1 MQEYSSLFPHVK
13 SNAGREIILQ
23 GNIVMSE
30 KYQPGTGARIRKA
43 RITLGLTQKE
53 FASSLGIVQ
62 GFLSGIETGRKHP
75 SDTLLIAL
83 THTFGINPAWLS
95 QGTGDAFKGGASDA
109 PPAGGRAPLLDV
121 IPANFPQLAPHG
133 GSYISV
139 PNLPEGCYAIVCYGD
154 FMAPTIRDGDL
165 VIFTPDGEKK
175 SGDIILVN
183 NRWGEPIL
191 RRYRVKDADV
201 FLAPDNPS
209 YAPFQPDSGTRTIGT
224 VVEVWRKVL
233 I

>member
-1 MQEYSSLFPHVK
+1 M
-13 SNAGREIILQ
+13 
-23 GNIVMSE
+23 
-30 KYQPGTGARIRKA
+30 
-43 RITLGLTQKE
+43 GLTQKD

-62 GFLSGIETGRKHP
+62 GFLSGIETGHKSP

-83 THTFGINPAWLS
+83 THTYGINPDWLAL
-95 QGTGDAFKGGASDA
+95 GAGEAFKAAASSA
-109 PPAGGRAPLLDV
+109 TPAGGKAPLLDV
-121 IPANFPQLAPHG
+121 IPENFPQAG
-133 GSYISV
+133 AQSGSYISV
-139 PNLPEGCYAIVCYGD
+139 PNLPDGCYAIVCYGD

-165 VIFTPDGEKK
+165 VIFTPSGEKK

-201 FLAPDNPS
+201 YLAPDNPA
-209 YAPFQPDSGTRTIGT
+209 YTPFQPDSGTRTIGT
-224 VVEVWRKVL
+224 VVEVWRKML

>member
-1 MQEYSSLFPHVK
+1 MTPEGYR
-13 SNAGREIILQ
+13 AET
-23 GNIVMSE
+23 
-30 KYQPGTGARIRKA
+30 GTRIRTA
-43 RITLGLTQKE
+43 RLGLGLTQKQ
-53 FASSLGIVQ
+53 FARSLGIVQ
-62 GFLSGIETGRKHP
+62 GFLSGIETGRKSP

-83 THTFGINPAWLS
+83 THTYGINAAWLADGS
-95 QGTGDAFKGGASDA
+95 GEPFKAAAAAGT
-109 PPAGGRAPLLDV
+109 PAGGRAPLLEV
-121 IPANFPQLAPHG
+121 IPENFPQAGLQG

-165 VIFTPDGEKK
+165 VIFTPEGEKK

-191 RRYRVKDADV
+191 RRYRLKDGEV
-201 FLAPDNPS
+201 YLAPDNPA
-209 YAPFQPDSGTRTIGT
+209 YAPFRPDSGTRTIGK

>member
-1 MQEYSSLFPHVK
+1 
-13 SNAGREIILQ
+13 
-23 GNIVMSE
+23 MSPE
-30 KYQPGTGARIRKA
+30 GYHPERGKRIRTA
-43 RITLGLTQKE
+43 RLGLGLTQKE
-53 FASSLGIVQ
+53 FAHSLGIVQ
-62 GFLSGIETGRKHP
+62 GFLSGIETGRKTP

-83 THTFGINPAWLS
+83 THTYGINADWLADGS
-95 QGTGDAFKGGASDA
+95 GEPFKAAAAAGT
-109 PPAGGRAPLLDV
+109 PVGGRAPLLEV
-121 IPANFPQLAPHG
+121 IPENFPLEGLQG

-191 RRYRVKDADV
+191 RRYRLRDGEVY
-201 FLAPDNPS
+201 LAPDNPA
-209 YAPFQPDSGTRTIGT
+209 YAPFQPDSGTRTIGK

>member
-1 MQEYSSLFPHVK
+1 MIPE
-13 SNAGREIILQ
+13 E
-23 GNIVMSE
+23 
-30 KYQPGTGARIRKA
+30 YQPVTGARIRQA
-43 RITLGLTQKE
+43 RLALGLTQKE

-62 GFLSGIETGRKHP
+62 GFLSGIETGRKSP
-75 SDTLLIAL
+75 SETLLIAL
-83 THTFGINPAWLS
+83 THTHGINPVWLT
-95 QGTGDAFKGGASDA
+95 QGTGEPFAGEPSAA
-109 PPAGGRAPLLDV
+109 TPAGGKAPLLEV
-121 IPANFPQLAPHG
+121 IPENFPLESG
-133 GSYISV
+133 GTGSYISV
-139 PNLPEGCYAIVCYGD
+139 PNLPDGCYAIVCYGD

-191 RRYRVKDADV
+191 RRYRLKDADV
-201 FLAPDNPS
+201 FLAPDNPA
-209 YAPFQPDSGTRTIGT
+209 YAPFRPDDGTRTIGT

>member
-1 MQEYSSLFPHVK
+1 MTPGEYH
-13 SNAGREIILQ
+13 A
-23 GNIVMSE
+23 
-30 KYQPGTGARIRKA
+30 GTGARVRKA
-43 RITLGLTQKE
+43 RLALGLTQKE
-53 FASSLGIVQ
+53 FAATLGIVQ

-75 SDTLLIAL
+75 SNTLLIAL
-83 THTFGINPAWLS
+83 THTHRVNPDWLKH
-95 QGTGDAFKGGASDA
+95 GTGETFKSPVQAST
-109 PPAGGRAPLLDV
+109 PAGGRAPLLEV
-121 IPANFPQLAPHG
+121 IPESFPQECGEAR
-133 GSYISV
+133 SYISV

-191 RRYRVKDADV
+191 RRYRLKDSDV
-201 FLAPDNPS
+201 YLAPDNPA
-209 YAPFQPDSGTRTIGT
+209 YAPFRPDSGTRTIGT

>member
-1 MQEYSSLFPHVK
+1 M
-13 SNAGREIILQ
+13 
-23 GNIVMSE
+23 MSE
-30 KYQPGTGARIRKA
+30 KYNAEAGGRIRQA
-43 RITLGLTQKE
+43 RLSLGLTQKE
-53 FASSLGIVQ
+53 FSASLGIVQ
-62 GFLSGIETGRKHP
+62 GFLSGIETGRKSP

-83 THTFGINPAWLS
+83 THTYGINPDWLTS
-95 QGTGDAFKGGASDA
+95 GIGEAFKARSGEVN
-109 PPAGGRAPLLDV
+109 PAGAKAPLLAV
-121 IPANFPQLAPHG
+121 IPENFPQGIPQS

-191 RRYRVKDADV
+191 RRYRLRDADV
-201 FLAPDNPS
+201 YLAPDNPA
-209 YAPFQPDSGTRTIGT
+209 YAPFQPDTDTRTIGT

>member
-1 MQEYSSLFPHVK
+1 MTSGEYQQE
-13 SNAGREIILQ
+13 
-23 GNIVMSE
+23 
-30 KYQPGTGARIRKA
+30 TGARIREA
-43 RITLGLTQKE
+43 RLALGLTQKE
-53 FASSLGIVQ
+53 FAASLGIVQ
-62 GFLSGIETGRKHP
+62 GFLSGIETGRKRP

-83 THTFGINPAWLS
+83 SHTHKINSGWLMDGS
-95 QGTGDAFKGGASDA
+95 GSPFQETAASGG
-109 PPAGGRAPLLDV
+109 PAGARAPLLDV
-121 IPANFPQLAPHG
+121 IPERFPDAG
-133 GSYISV
+133 EAIRGYVSV

-165 VIFTPDGEKK
+165 VIFKPNAQYK

-191 RRYRVKDADV
+191 RRYRLKDEEV
-201 FLAPDNPS
+201 YLAPDNPA
-209 YAPFQPDSGTRTIGT
+209 YAPFRPDSGTRTIGT

>member
-1 MQEYSSLFPHVK
+1 MISGEYHP
-13 SNAGREIILQ
+13 ET
-23 GNIVMSE
+23 
-30 KYQPGTGARIRKA
+30 GTRIREA
-43 RITLGLTQKE
+43 RVTLGLTQKE
-53 FASSLGIVQ
+53 FAASLGIVQ

-83 THTFGINPAWLS
+83 THTYGINPDWLAR
-95 QGTGDAFKGGASDA
+95 GTGEAFKVAASSVN
-109 PPAGGRAPLLDV
+109 PGSGRAPLLDV
-121 IPANFPQLAPHG
+121 IPENFPQASAHLG
-133 GSYISV
+133 NYISV
-139 PNLPEGCYAIVCYGD
+139 PNLPDGCFAIVCYGD

-165 VIFTPDGEKK
+165 VIFTPDADKK

-191 RRYRVKDADV
+191 RRYRLKDSDV
-201 FLAPDNPS
+201 YLAPDNPA
-209 YAPFQPDSGTRTIGT
+209 YAPFRPDDGTRTIGT

>member
-1 MQEYSSLFPHVK
+1 MVPEGYC
-13 SNAGREIILQ
+13 
-23 GNIVMSE
+23 SE
-30 KYQPGTGARIRKA
+30 MGVRIRQA
-43 RITLGLTQKE
+43 RLTLGLTQKE
-53 FASSLGIVQ
+53 FATSLGIVQ
-62 GFLSGIETGRKHP
+62 GFLSGIETGRKTP

-83 THTFGINPAWLS
+83 THTYGMNPDWLA
-95 QGTGDAFKGGASDA
+95 QGTGEVFKATASSGS
-109 PPAGGRAPLLDV
+109 PAGGKAPLLEV
-121 IPANFPQLAPHG
+121 IPENFPQEGVQG

-139 PNLPEGCYAIVCYGD
+139 PNLPDGCYAIVCYGD

-191 RRYRVKDADV
+191 RRYRLKDADV
-201 FLAPDNPS
+201 YLAPDNPA
-209 YAPFQPDSGTRTIGT
+209 YAPFRPDDGTRTIGK

-233 I
+233 L